1 MPSLVARRR
10 ARASEARW
18 DVERAPRPNDAR
30 PNDDAATRATRAT
43 PLCDA
48 LGALDDGDEP
58 ACAAYV
64 ARARAATTAT
74 TNSRR
79 DSNGAGAVDA
89 FERARDA
96 EAEKTR
102 EKGDGDAGR
111 GAKDSMERSGRV
123 VPETEVRDDEAV
135 RTADDADD
143 ADDADEARGARES
156 PSISGLGAMPAPSP
170 GVSVGALARCGNPF
184 AHTPAWPKTQRTTP
198 ETAAAARR
206 ARGKG
211 FMYLRDEDDDADAV
225 TPVSRRRAPASA
237 PGPSTRATA
246 MAQSPFV
253 IMQRHMAGSATPYA
267 NLDAPA
273 PDSVTLTTASGKSVI
288 ARANGAIR
296 TDEQPRFDDDDEA
309 YEDAFTFRAA
319 IETPATTRAES
330 GGVFTSAAPKGLV
343 FQTGGGASIAVSE
356 DAKRRARA
364 MFADVDENDP
374 SSSGRERPS
383 AAAATPPAASG
394 GGGLVFQTAAGATL
408 ELSEA
413 ALKKSRAF
421 LAEVGN
427 ENTPVRAAF
436 PQPSFKTPKSLPA
449 VRKAPSKAPGFTPP
463 MKSTTAFTPPMS
475 KLGARTAASA
485 PRQAKR
491 SRHDGTGAS
500 VGVAVHDLF
509 AARVR
514 MGMRAPLCTFFN
526 NLLPFQVRPAFVDTC
541 VATLNADTAKSL
553 RLPSVERGLVGWR
566 EMRELMI
573 KAGASD
579 ASLTNEWVANAY
591 KWIVWTQACMAR
603 AFPEKYAF
611 GVLSESA
618 VLQRM
623 LYKYEREINRAERPH
638 VRRILEKDENP
649 GAPAVYVVSAIR
661 SMTTA
666 SGIGNVPT
674 MSEIEISD
682 GWYSVRA
689 RLDAKLT
696 RAVREGRLRVGYKIF
711 VVGAELRGVT
721 DAVSPLSDDAEM
733 AYVCLHVNGA
743 RLAPW
748 DAALGRVTY
757 NLTIP
762 LRSVVPDG
770 GVVPRMLIHVRHAYP
785 MMHQERRDAD
795 KNVLRCEIAE
805 RRAHAEWQRAR
816 DSVLHELQ
824 DAMHNR
830 IGGWGS
836 EVDQERA
843 IREALQEKNLYD
855 RRTSAVLRLN
865 VVGFMPSSKHESYR
879 GPITRG
885 STSAILTIW
894 DADEALVDAAQP
906 GQSFAVTAIKP
917 RANAFIEG
925 ELSLSTTRYT
935 RWTPIPQ
942 EDIAAQKLEHS
953 EHEWRCL
960 SVRAA
965 VDLADLSRSGLV
977 RKEFDAVACTLHCG
991 PPRSTQRG
999 RLSQWI
1005 FCFDSSV
1012 LDSTTPNAARP
1023 HLLAVEITGYD
1034 DDSFVKADDWM
1045 PSTKLFTEARHECGP
1060 PLVLRNLEFQHY
1072 DADNGVYVARVPIE
1086 NVSVTLA
1093 AQTPG
1098 IHRIS
1103 VASRDL
1109 ERFCGSRDDRSRSI
1123 IASLKSR
1130 ARALTGVPENAE
1142 SLVDEMPW
1150 DEVHASQEPASQYDP
1165 PRLSMDDD
1173 WNDENAQSLADEAVR
1188 LTRSASK
1195 APVAVPTPTPRRTPR
1210 RSSRGSA
1217 SR

>member
-1 MPSLVARRR
+1 MSRLVARRR
-10 ARASEARW
+10 SSARETRW
-18 DVERAPRPNDAR
+18 DVARAPRAFDANDRA
-30 PNDDAATRATRAT
+30 DFETRARRAT
-43 PLCDA
+43 PLARA
-48 LGALDDGDEP
+48 LGALDDGGESP
-58 ACAAYV
+58 CAAYV
-64 ARARAATTAT
+64 ARATRDATAT
-74 TNSRR
+74 AEATKR

-89 FERARDA
+89 SAG
-96 EAEKTR
+96 EAPTT
-102 EKGDGDAGR
+102 GANGATPMNADDGD
-111 GAKDSMERSGRV
+111 D
-123 VPETEVRDDEAV
+123 
-135 RTADDADD
+135 
-143 ADDADEARGARES
+143 ARESPS
-156 PSISGLGAMPAPSP
+156 PSISGLGATRAPSP
-170 GVSVGALARCGNPF
+170 GVSANAAATRADAFAR
-184 AHTPAWPKTQRTTP
+184 TPAWPKTQRTTP
-198 ETAAAARR
+198 ETTAAARR
-206 ARGKG
+206 ARATG
-211 FMYLRDEDDDADAV
+211 FMYLRDEDEDADAA
-225 TPVSRRRAPASA
+225 TPASRRRAPAA
-237 PGPSTRATA
+237 AAGPSARATTT
-246 MAQSPFV
+246 AQSPFAIV
-253 IMQRHMAGSATPYA
+253 RRHAAGSATPYA

-273 PDSVTLTTASGKSVI
+273 PDSVTLTTASGKSVV
-288 ARANGAIR
+288 ARANGSIR

-330 GGVFTSAAPKGLV
+330 GGAFASAAPKGLV

-364 MFADVDENDP
+364 MFADVDENGP

-383 AAAATPPAASG
+383 ATTS
-394 GGGLVFQTAAGATL
+394 GGLVFQTAAGATL

-449 VRKAPSKAPGFTPP
+449 VRKATSKAPGFTPP
-463 MKSTTAFTPPMS
+463 MKTTTAFTPPMS

-491 SRHDGTGAS
+491 PRHDGTGAS

-591 KWIVWTQACMAR
+591 KWIVWTQACVAR

-696 RAVREGRLRVGYKIF
+696 RAVREGRLRVGCKIF

-830 IGGWGS
+830 IGGWGG

-1098 IHRIS
+1098 VHRIS
-1103 VASRDL
+1103 VAARDL
-1109 ERFCGSRDDRSRSI
+1109 ERFCGARDDRSRSI

-1173 WNDENAQSLADEAVR
+1173 WNDENAQTLADEAVR

-1195 APVAVPTPTPRRTPR
+1195 APVAAPTPPPRRTPR